1 MAAHCCHFR
10 CQSSW
15 YSETA
20 VDMAIDAMQDDYS
33 IKVFLKVHRA
43 EVGNMLA
50 KDYSEDEI
58 RELFMED
65 GRREERKNTEA
76 ERQRADAAE
85 ARVKELEALLAAKN
99 L

>member
-1 MAAHCCHFR
+1 
-10 CQSSW
+10 
-15 YSETA
+15 
-20 VDMAIDAMQDDYS
+20 
-33 IKVFLKVHRA
+33 
-43 EVGNMLA
+43 MLA

>member
-1 MAAHCCHFR
+1 M
-10 CQSSW
+10 
-15 YSETA
+15 
-20 VDMAIDAMQDDYS
+20 DMAIDAMQDDYS

-43 EVGNMLA
+43 EVSNMLA

-85 ARVKELEALLAAKN
+85 ARVKELEALLSAQHSRY
-99 L
+99 